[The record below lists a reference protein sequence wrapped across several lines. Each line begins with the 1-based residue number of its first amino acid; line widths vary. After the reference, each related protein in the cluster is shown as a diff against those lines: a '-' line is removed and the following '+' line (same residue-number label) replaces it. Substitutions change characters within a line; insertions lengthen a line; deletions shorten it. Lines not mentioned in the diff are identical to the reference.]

1 MPLTV
6 CHINA
11 VVCRRNGDLVQKRAL
26 DRAETRE
33 KQFETENNW
42 TFHKIVNSSLDF
54 LRQTKW
60 ISVLIGRFRKEI
72 ATNRA
77 KTKIILLDVFFK
89 FLLSTLDI
97 I

>member
-1 MPLTV
+1 MADSAYSSNVHTV
-6 CHINA
+6 HKM
-11 VVCRRNGDLVQKRAL
+11 Q
-26 DRAETRE
+26 
-33 KQFETENNW
+33 

-72 ATNRA
+72 AT
-77 KTKIILLDVFFK
+77 KHSKKEIILLDVFFK

>member
-72 ATNRA
+72 ATNTA
-77 KTKIILLDVFFK
+77 KKKLFCWMYFSK